1 MNQRDPEA
9 TTAGDCVPEPPHA
22 ALEDQTCCFVQ
33 DDPAV
38 ITAPHLQAR
47 EPGHR
52 AWVPPEDTGWPAASG
67 SHSGT
72 GQGLTTS
79 LATAS
84 LQLGPLCWGLWP
96 GFLDRRQAP

>member
-9 TTAGDCVPEPPHA
+9 TTAGDCVPEPPHT

-52 AWVPPEDTGWPAASG
+52 AWVPPEDTGWPAAEWEPFRN
-67 SHSGT
+67 GT
-72 GQGLTTS
+72 RPHHV
-79 LATAS
+79 
-84 LQLGPLCWGLWP
+84 LGHC
-96 GFLDRRQAP
+96 